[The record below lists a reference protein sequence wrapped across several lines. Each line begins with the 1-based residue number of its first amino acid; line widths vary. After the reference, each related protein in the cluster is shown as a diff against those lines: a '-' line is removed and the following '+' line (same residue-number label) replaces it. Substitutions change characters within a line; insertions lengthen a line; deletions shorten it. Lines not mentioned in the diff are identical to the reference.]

1 MQNPQALITGLLHK
15 KIYLEAVAVERVHFV
30 KTDRRHDPKK
40 VTPFRYLPGRIP
52 VLVSA
57 PHAVRHY
64 REKKIKPSD
73 EFTGSIACLLHQLT
87 GCHTLAVTRLYG
99 GDPNFDYPCIYKSFL
114 GDICRE
120 HSVKLVID
128 LHGAARDHDF
138 DIDIGTVN
146 GASLLGKQKILQRLV
161 TSLENTGFTRISQNF
176 FSTVNENIITRF
188 AANELAVPALQL
200 EINKM
205 YRVPHQNGEAYCRM
219 MAALITFIQDLF

>member
-1 MQNPQALITGLLHK
+1 MDNPQELIADLLHK
-15 KIYLEAVAVERVHFV
+15 KIHLEAAAVERVHFV

-40 VTPFRYLPGRIP
+40 STPFRYLPGRVP

-87 GCHTLAVTRLYG
+87 GCHALSVTKLYG
-99 GDPNFDYPCIYKSFL
+99 GDPNFDYPCIYKSYL
-114 GDICRE
+114 GDICR
-120 HSVKLVID
+120 KYGIRLVID
-128 LHGAARDHDF
+128 LHGAARGHDF

-146 GASLLGKQKILQRLV
+146 GASLLGKQKILQRLIL
-161 TSLENTGFTRISQNF
+161 SLENAGLTRISQNY
-176 FSTVNENIITRF
+176 FSTTNENIVTGFVAR
-188 AANELAVPALQL
+188 ELNTPAMQL

-205 YRVPHQNGEAYCRM
+205 YRVPHQNGQAYCQL
-219 MAALITFIQDLF
+219 MAALFAFIDGLF